1 MLYDEEK
8 DYMMRMIR
16 EISRVLFSMLFG
28 KKYTQVETE
37 LRNKFRTEGTPQDA
51 LKDLVDHG
59 KIDEA
64 ENVLLEDIDYESKED
79 VAEAVL
85 FYRYLS
91 ELSDEFL
98 EQHDFSRQ
106 EILDGLRNLA
116 DRAGFLEIVEMMTD
130 DGRGGA

>member
-1 MLYDEEK
+1 
-8 DYMMRMIR
+8 MMRMIR

-59 KIDEA
+59 KNNEA
-64 ENVLLEDIDYESKED
+64 ENMLLEDIDYESKES

-85 FYRYLS
+85 FYRYVG

-98 EQHDFSRQ
+98 EQHVFSRQ
-106 EILDGLRNLA
+106 EVLDGLRNLA
-116 DRAGFLEIVEMMTD
+116 ENAGLLGIVEMMMHD
-130 DGRGGA
+130 RRGGS

>member
-16 EISRVLFSMLFG
+16 EISRVLFSILFG

-37 LRNKFRTEGTPQDA
+37 LGNKFRTEGTPQDA

-64 ENVLLEDIDYESKED
+64 ENMLLEDIDYESKED

-85 FYRYLS
+85 FYRYLG

-98 EQHDFSRQ
+98 EHHDFSR
-106 EILDGLRNLA
+106 EEVLDGLRNLA
-116 DRAGFLEIVEMMTD
+116 ENAGFLGIVEMMTD

>member
-16 EISRVLFSMLFG
+16 EISRVLFSILFG

-37 LRNKFRTEGTPQDA
+37 LGNKFRTEGTPQDA

-85 FYRYLS
+85 FYRYLG

-98 EQHDFSRQ
+98 EHHDFSR
-106 EILDGLRNLA
+106 EEVLDGLRNLA
-116 DRAGFLEIVEMMTD
+116 ENAGFLGIVEMMTD